1 MNLSPRD
8 RRALLIGAVGLA
20 AVALV
25 AFALIPMARGWSD
38 AREQIRQSRQVIE
51 RQSAQMAQ
59 VLEQQSRLKR
69 QFGSAATQPVAAD
82 EPTAQRNL
90 YETAQSVL
98 KSGGLNVTGY
108 EPQRPRRLSQLGD
121 VAFMP
126 LQVRGKCNTE
136 QLTKCLAGLRQAKT
150 LVVVD
155 RLSVTSDPK
164 QPDQLDVTMV
174 LCTLVRQ
181 GRSRP

>member
-1 MNLSPRD
+1 
-8 RRALLIGAVGLA
+8 
-20 AVALV
+20 
-25 AFALIPMARGWSD
+25 
-38 AREQIRQSRQVIE
+38 
-51 RQSAQMAQ
+51 MAQ
-59 VLEQQSRLKR
+59 VLQQQARLKR
-69 QFGSAATQPVAAD
+69 QFGAAATQPVAAD

-90 YETAQSVL
+90 YEAAQDVL
-98 KSGGLNVTGY
+98 KAGGLQVTGY
-108 EPQRPRRLSQLGD
+108 EPQRPRRLGQLAD

-155 RLSVTSDPK
+155 HLAVTSDPK

-181 GRSRP
+181 ARSRS